1 MSQTDEIDPTDA
13 PATLIVNGTVA
24 ADYGVLET
32 DILIRGAR
40 IAALGDGAE
49 FRRIADDLIDAQG
62 LVVLPGAIDPHAH
75 FEDPGH
81 TEREDFT
88 TGTSAAAAG
97 GITTVI
103 EHPLTYPPVT
113 TVDLYREKREMARQ
127 KVVID
132 FGLWGALTAPS
143 LQHIDGQWAEGAGGF
158 KAFMPISDPSYPNV
172 TDAELLEGM
181 KTVAALG
188 GLVLIHAESDS
199 LLQANLARLRA
210 EGRTDVMAHPESRP
224 PLVEEEAVHRAL
236 FLAAEAGVRVQIVH
250 GSSPVSV
257 DLVTQTRKA
266 GHTATIEV
274 CPHHLL
280 LDMDDYRRL
289 GPWGCCAP
297 AIRERELVNG
307 MWERV
312 LRGEVHSLV
321 SDHAAYTHQEKRL
334 GYENILDC
342 PLGCQVIQETVPL
355 VLSEAFHQRGM
366 KLPAF
371 AEFSATNAARTAR
384 LYPRKGTILPG
395 SDADL
400 VLYDLDGEWTVDPG
414 AQQFSKNPW
423 SPFTGRRVRARV
435 VRTLVRG
442 VSVFANGE
450 IAVPPGYGEFLSSQD
465 DHAAHCA
472 RAPVAGAAG

>member
-1 MSQTDEIDPTDA
+1 MQTEEVDAAGA
-13 PATLIVNGTVA
+13 PATLIVNATVA
-24 ADYGVLET
+24 ADYGVLRT
-32 DILIRGAR
+32 DILIRGER

-49 FRRIADDLIDAQG
+49 FRRIADELIDARG

-113 TVDLYREKREMARQ
+113 TVDLYREKREMARR
-127 KVVID
+127 KVVVD

-143 LQHIDGQWAEGAGGF
+143 LEHIEGQWAEGAGGF

-172 TDAELLEGM
+172 TDAEMLHGM
-181 KTVAALG
+181 QTVAALG

-210 EGRTDVMAHPESRP
+210 EGRTDLMAHPESRP
-224 PLVEEEAVHRAL
+224 PFVEEEAVHRAL

-257 DLVTQTRKA
+257 DLVAQARSA
-266 GHTATIEV
+266 GQPATIEV

-297 AIRERELVNG
+297 AIRDRALVEG

-321 SDHAAYTHQEKRL
+321 SDHAAYTHEEKRL
-334 GYENILDC
+334 GYEDILNC

-355 VLSEAFHQRGM
+355 VLSEAYHQRGM
-366 KLPAF
+366 SLPAF
-371 AEFSATNAARTAR
+371 AAFSATNTAKTAR
-384 LYPRKGTILPG
+384 LYPRKGTIRPG

-400 VLYDLDGEWTVDPG
+400 VLYDLENEWTVEPE

-423 SPFTGRRVRARV
+423 SPFEGRRVRARV

-442 VSVFANGE
+442 TTVFADGE
-450 IAVPPGYGEFLSSQD
+450 ITVAPGYGVFLSSQE
-465 DHAAHCA
+465 DHGFTGAL
-472 RAPVAGAAG
+472 APLAGTAG